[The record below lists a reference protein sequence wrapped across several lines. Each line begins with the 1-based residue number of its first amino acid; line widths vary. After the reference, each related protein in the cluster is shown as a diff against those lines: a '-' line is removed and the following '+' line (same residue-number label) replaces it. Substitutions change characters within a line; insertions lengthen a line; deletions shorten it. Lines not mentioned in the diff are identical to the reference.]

1 MKNTKLL
8 ALVMLILAVIAA
20 IWRFWNVVMLFFVAA
35 IIAYLL
41 GPMVKLLT
49 FKGKIPRAVAVI
61 VTVLI
66 VLGLITWGLVLL
78 IPYAVTQI
86 SGVVDDLA
94 RYASNFDRLLQEAN
108 ALLASWHLP
117 QPVLDWATDA
127 LSKSDVYLT
136 NLFRGLLSGM
146 MNATTSIFNV
156 VIVLILTVYFMLDGA
171 KLLRGGVERLPEHAQ
186 HAARRV
192 LRESDRSFWK
202 YLGTRVLISLGMA
215 LVSYIGFSI
224 IGLKYAALFAALS
237 FFMDFIPYFGSLIAG
252 AVEGV
257 FALITGGVSLT
268 VKIVIFILV
277 VQQIEGNVV
286 APKVQSNAVN
296 IHPLWVMFSLLVCS
310 KIWGPVGMLIS
321 TPVAVVVKAVFRE
334 IYNYVISPDRVPAA
348 GPMGPLEQPKPKN
361 PPAHLK
367 SDEGVAPP
375 EAAETREE
383 KKSASPKTPKPPAT
397 KKK

>member
-8 ALVMLILAVIAA
+8 ALVLLLVAVVAA
-20 IWRFWNVVMLFFVAA
+20 IWRFWSVVMLFFVAA
-35 IIAYLL
+35 LIAYIL
-41 GPMVKLLT
+41 GPLVKLLT

-61 VTVLI
+61 ITVLI
-66 VLGLITWGLVLL
+66 VLGLIAWGLVLL

-86 SGVVDDLA
+86 SGVVDDLV
-94 RYASNFDRLLQEAN
+94 RYASNFDQLLQEAN

-117 QPVLDWATDA
+117 RPILDWATDA
-127 LSKSDVYLT
+127 LGKSDVYLT
-136 NLFRGLLSGM
+136 NLFRGMLSGM

-171 KLLRGGVERLPEHAQ
+171 KLLRSGVDRLPEHVR

-192 LRESDRSFWK
+192 LRESDRYFWK

-237 FFMDFIPYFGSLIAG
+237 FVMDFIPYFGSLIAG

-257 FALITGGVSLT
+257 FALITGGVSLA
-268 VKIVIFILV
+268 VKVVIFILV

-286 APKVQSNAVN
+286 APKVQSNAVD

-334 IYNYVISPDRVPAA
+334 VYHYIISPDRVPAG
-348 GPMGPLEQPKPKN
+348 GPAEELPAEHEEPEPPAVPADEGIAPPEEDEAPAAPPAPAEQA
-361 PPAHLK
+361 PPAHN
-367 SDEGVAPP
+367 
-375 EAAETREE
+375 
-383 KKSASPKTPKPPAT
+383 
-397 KKK
+397 